1 MQRLILAL
9 ALTLACDHDHDH
21 DQHDQHDAQDADVPA
36 LAGANTKPDKDHAE
50 RHLGDNQVMP
60 NARAVFAETLK
71 MIEDKYVDPA
81 VDLDALYTGATEG
94 ALARLYQVGD
104 HPVNNLLSPRELE
117 ELTTGTVGAIVGI
130 GVEITNTTGVVTIVH
145 AIPGG
150 PAEKAG
156 LRPGDRILGIGDERL
171 QGLTLAAVVDKI
183 RGAAGTEVDLFV
195 QRDTEEWHQAL
206 TRASVALQN
215 IEAPTIDG
223 DIGYLKIRGFAE
235 TTPAE
240 LDAAIADLQAKGMR
254 SLILDLR
261 DCPGGL
267 LDAAVTVTG
276 RFLARDQAIAGIRE
290 RAGETKQYKA
300 EVDGPHPAKQLP
312 LAVLVGPHTASG
324 AEILADALQT
334 HQRATVIGQ
343 PTLGKDSVE
352 HVHKLSNGWGLKLS
366 SGRLLAASGQ
376 PRAGK
381 GVQPQLPVPVAED
394 AADADAAISVARA
407 WLRERR

>member
-1 MQRLILAL
+1 MHRLIFAL
-9 ALTLACDHDHDH
+9 ALTLACDHDAHEPD
-21 DQHDQHDAQDADVPA
+21 DADANEAATPVV
-36 LAGANTKPDKDHAE
+36 AGAPTNKPDEAHGAK
-50 RHLGDNQVMP
+50 HLADVETMP
-60 NARAVFAETLK
+60 NARAVFAETIK
-71 MIEDKYVDPA
+71 MIEDKYVDSA
-81 VDLDALYTGATEG
+81 VDLDAIYTGATIG

-104 HPVNNLLSPRELE
+104 HPVNTLMSPRELD

-156 LRPGDRILGIGDERL
+156 LKPGDRILGIGEERL
-171 QGLTLAAVVDKI
+171 QGLSLAAVVDKI

-215 IEAPTIDG
+215 VVTRTLDG
-223 DIGYLKIRGFAE
+223 DIGHLELRGFAE
-235 TTPAE
+235 NTPAE

-261 DCPGGL
+261 DCPGGVF
-267 LDAAVTVTG
+267 DAAITVTG
-276 RFLARDQAIAGIRE
+276 RFLGKGQTIAGIRE
-290 RAGETKQYKA
+290 RTGETRQFTT
-300 EVDGPHPAKQLP
+300 EVDGPHVDKKLQ

-334 HQRATVIGQ
+334 HQRAIVIGQ

-366 SGRLLAASGQ
+366 SARLLAANGQ

-381 GVQPQLPVPVAED
+381 GVQPTLPVPAAETTD
-394 AADADAAISVARA
+394 DDADAALSVARA